1 MSQSILVIR
10 GENADLIRIRRS
22 INVEGIT
29 TTNLIYHEGE
39 LNRYVPKLPDGYK
52 RFNALI
58 DKAFGR

>member
-10 GENADLIRIRRS
+10 GEKADLIRIRRS

-39 LNRYVPKLPDGYK
+39 LNQAIQRTD
-52 RFNALI
+52 
-58 DKAFGR
+58 